1 MGETA
6 PEITAHKSK
15 DEKAE
20 PPNSLLH
27 RLVAFE
33 GEVLKAKNRSA
44 LKHLTVNKARLLLP
58 LGHAFLYTRQG
69 ANFKARAVSNQA
81 MINQQAPFMQ
91 WLGLILKSRAKAK
104 HGKAADYTALHDFM
118 LKSRRADD
126 DFDYPYPHAYWVPL
140 GTNIHEAGLLFTRE
154 TKWEEAELP
163 ILERIGQ
170 IVGLSWTALEK
181 PKTKRR
187 NSRKKIILLTSA
199 ALAFLALFIPV
210 PITTLAPAEII
221 AADPFIVTAPIDGVI
236 DTLRVKPGTL
246 VKKGDVLATLND
258 TAYRNEY
265 RLAAEE
271 KAVAAARHR
280 QASLT
285 AFVDAGTKRELAI
298 AEAELKLAK
307 ARETYAA
314 QRLSKTKLIADR
326 DGLVIYTDE
335 KDWAGRPVV
344 IGEKIMQIA
353 DPARVQLRIE
363 SPIADSDALRSGARV
378 RMFLDAAPLAPMEA
392 TLTRANYYAQPQAGG
407 QLAYEAYAGLADG
420 EDIPRIGGRGVAKIY
435 GGSAPLGY
443 WLFRKPIA
451 SLRQKFGF

>member
-1 MGETA
+1 MTA
-6 PEITAHKSK
+6 KKSK
-15 DEKAE
+15 AKKTGSAD
-20 PPNSLLH
+20 SLLH

-33 GEVLKAKNRSA
+33 GEILKADNRSA
-44 LKHLTVNKARLLLP
+44 LKHLAVNKARILLP

-69 ANFKARAVSNQA
+69 AHFKAKAISNQA
-81 MINQQAPFMQ
+81 VINQQAPFVQ

-104 HGKAADYTALHDFM
+104 QDKAADYTAPHEFM

-126 DFDYPYPHAYWVPL
+126 DFDYPYPHAFWVPL
-140 GTNIHEAGLLFTRE
+140 GTNIHGAGLLFTRE
-154 TKWEEAELP
+154 TKWEEAEIPVLT
-163 ILERIGQ
+163 RIGQ

-181 PKTKRR
+181 PKAKRR
-187 NSRKKIILLTSA
+187 TSCKKIILLTGA

-221 AADPFIVTAPIDGVI
+221 AAEPFIITAPIDGVI
-236 DTLRVKPGTL
+236 DTLHVKPGTL
-246 VKKGDVLATLND
+246 VKKGAVLATLND

-265 RLAAEE
+265 QLATEE

-285 AFVDAGTKRELAI
+285 AFVDAETKRELAI
-298 AEAELKLAK
+298 AKAELTLAE

-314 QRLSKTKLIADR
+314 QRLSKTQLIADR
-326 DGLVIYTDE
+326 SGLVIYTDE
-335 KDWAGRPVV
+335 KDWAGRPVI

-353 DPARVQLRIE
+353 DPARVLLRIE

-407 QLAYEAYAGLADG
+407 ALAYEAYAGLAVD
-420 EDIPRIGGRGVAKIY
+420 ENIPRIGGRGIAKIY